1 MKGAVFNIIAYNH
14 ALQDYGFTEE
24 KTWKM
29 QWKSRYAPFLL
40 GCEQPLFFFGFSKG
54 SPRARE
60 SWEARA
66 AAREEKK
73 LPHLAPSVTRVVI
86 CVSRAFC
93 STDQEKRETARSLH
107 VCLLQGGYS
116 NSGFSADHVTVTC
129 PGALPVFAHWVIR
142 WAAVSRHRWRGWA
155 ADFVL
160 LPAASVVLAAVCV
173 RERATQLLIKR
184 LSLECQ
190 CTCRKTSRV
199 V

>member
-1 MKGAVFNIIAYNH
+1 MHVCQAASS
-14 ALQDYGFTEE
+14 L
-24 KTWKM
+24 
-29 QWKSRYAPFLL
+29 S
-40 GCEQPLFFFGFSKG
+40 FSLDLVRG
-54 SPRARE
+54 VHARE
-60 SWEARA
+60 RVEKRG
-66 AAREEKK
+66 REPEKK
-73 LPHLAPSVTRVVI
+73 KRLPHLAPSVTRVVI

-107 VCLLQGGYS
+107 VCLLQGGPS

-160 LPAASVVLAAVCV
+160 LPAAFVVLAAV
-173 RERATQLLIKR
+173 RLRKGATQFLIKR